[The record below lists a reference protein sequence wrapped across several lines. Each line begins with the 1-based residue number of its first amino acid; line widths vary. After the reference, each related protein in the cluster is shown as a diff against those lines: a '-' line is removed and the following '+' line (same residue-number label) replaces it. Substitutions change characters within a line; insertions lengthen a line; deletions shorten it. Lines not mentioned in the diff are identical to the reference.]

1 MNSNHVKI
9 RFPLEQDE
17 SGYPPES
24 SETMWAVPLGD
35 GRYILDNIPFY
46 AKLVSDGDVISASVI
61 DGDLTFQEV
70 LEASRN
76 CTIRII
82 TLDDSDGAEV
92 RNILENIG
100 CKVEGSGT
108 SGFFSV
114 SFDKDIYQ
122 SVIEL
127 INEFSEKEL
136 IDYEESSLR

>member
-1 MNSNHVKI
+1 MKYI
-9 RFPLEQDE
+9 RYIFFFNQKTAYEMRISDWSSDVYSSDLE

-46 AKLVSDGDVISASVI
+46 AKFVSDGDVISASVI

-100 CKVEGSGT
+100 CKVEG
-108 SGFFSV
+108 
-114 SFDKDIYQ
+114 
-122 SVIEL
+122 
-127 INEFSEKEL
+127 
-136 IDYEESSLR
+136 